1 LSEELKSYYF
11 KKKILLT
18 GHTGFK
24 GSWLLKILSMWGA
37 EVKGISLAPNANQK
51 LFGQIQGFNLCH
63 HIELDILNQKQ
74 LENEIKEFCPE
85 IIFHLAA
92 QSLVRQSY
100 DQPKETYLTNV
111 IGTLNLFEAV
121 KLLNIKCNIIVVT
134 TDKVYENI
142 EQEYLYKESDRLG
155 GYDPYS
161 SSKAA
166 CEVLVSSYRNSFFNP
181 EKYTTHFVTI
191 ATARAGNVI
200 GGGDWSEGRIFP
212 DMIKAF
218 QNSEPVVIRNPKAV
232 RPFQHVLE
240 SLSGYLQLAFIM
252 DVQRLKV
259 SYSYNFGPGI
269 SDCIE
274 VQELVKTCVKELGYG
289 SFTIDSSTNHVH
301 EAKLLMLDNSKA
313 KRELGWLPKWNINMA
328 IRYTLEWY
336 MVNDSEKI
344 MKTDQQI
351 KDYFDII

>member
-1 LSEELKSYYF
+1 M
-11 KKKILLT
+11 T

-111 IGTLNLFEAV
+111 IGTLNLFEAD

-259 SYSYNFGPGI
+259 
-269 SDCIE
+269 
-274 VQELVKTCVKELGYG
+274 
-289 SFTIDSSTNHVH
+289 
-301 EAKLLMLDNSKA
+301 
-313 KRELGWLPKWNINMA
+313 
-328 IRYTLEWY
+328 
-336 MVNDSEKI
+336 
-344 MKTDQQI
+344 
-351 KDYFDII
+351 

>member
-111 IGTLNLFEAV
+111 IDTLNLFEAV
-121 KLLNIKCNIIVVT
+121 IF
-134 TDKVYENI
+134 
-142 EQEYLYKESDRLG
+142 
-155 GYDPYS
+155 S
-161 SSKAA
+161 SIST
-166 CEVLVSSYRNSFFNP
+166 YMIFF
-181 EKYTTHFVTI
+181 
-191 ATARAGNVI
+191 
-200 GGGDWSEGRIFP
+200 
-212 DMIKAF
+212 
-218 QNSEPVVIRNPKAV
+218 
-232 RPFQHVLE
+232 
-240 SLSGYLQLAFIM
+240 
-252 DVQRLKV
+252 
-259 SYSYNFGPGI
+259 
-269 SDCIE
+269 
-274 VQELVKTCVKELGYG
+274 
-289 SFTIDSSTNHVH
+289 
-301 EAKLLMLDNSKA
+301 
-313 KRELGWLPKWNINMA
+313 
-328 IRYTLEWY
+328 
-336 MVNDSEKI
+336 
-344 MKTDQQI
+344 
-351 KDYFDII
+351 

>member
-1 LSEELKSYYF
+1 M
-11 KKKILLT
+11 T

-37 EVKGISLAPNANQK
+37 EVKGISL
-51 LFGQIQGFNLCH
+51 
-63 HIELDILNQKQ
+63 
-74 LENEIKEFCPE
+74 E

-212 DMIKAF
+212 DMIKT
-218 QNSEPVVIRNPKAV
+218 
-232 RPFQHVLE
+232 
-240 SLSGYLQLAFIM
+240 
-252 DVQRLKV
+252 
-259 SYSYNFGPGI
+259 I
-269 SDCIE
+269 S
-274 VQELVKTCVKELGYG
+274 TCVGILKWISAISIYYG
-289 SFTIDSSTNHVH
+289 CT
-301 EAKLLMLDNSKA
+301 KA
-313 KRELGWLPKWNINMA
+313 KSVVFI
-328 IRYTLEWY
+328 
-336 MVNDSEKI
+336 
-344 MKTDQQI
+344 
-351 KDYFDII
+351 